1 MKKFIKKRRWGLLG
15 GHPDK
20 EYPPLDKEL
29 LDYAINHLG
38 DAARGNR
45 ASVTDRIDFI
55 VGLHRTLKVFEEN
68 PPRIKAIR
76 SNLTNVM
83 ESAKEL
89 RSLIAALDYVSLR
102 ELRQHGA
109 FRHPSLIVPI
119 DGTRRPGNEL
129 IAIGERK
136 GSRLLSL
143 LDAIVEASER
153 ALEKLPKKDRGG
165 PIKQPMLGGPANDE
179 LADWCLELFEEYRP
193 GKAKTTVEGDFRTFV
208 SIVHELSTGEKDV
221 DLDQPVK
228 TSIRNSKRKRG
239 DG

>member
-1 MKKFIKKRRWGLLG
+1 MKKFIEKRRWGLPG
-15 GHPDK
+15 GHPGK
-20 EYPPLDKEL
+20 EYAPLDKEL

-38 DAARGNR
+38 DAARGSR
-45 ASVTDRIDFI
+45 AFVADGIDFI
-55 VGLHRTLKVFEEN
+55 VGLHRTLKEFEEN
-68 PPRIKAIR
+68 PPRLADIR
-76 SNLTNVM
+76 SNLTKVM

-136 GSRLLSL
+136 GSRLLSM

-153 ALEKLPKKDRGG
+153 ALAELPEKDPGG
-165 PIKQPMLGGPANDE
+165 SIKQPMLGGPAKDE
-179 LADWCLELFEEYRP
+179 LANWCLELFEEYRP
-193 GKAKTTVEGDFRTFV
+193 GGATTTEGGVFRTFV
-208 SIVHELSTGEKDV
+208 SIVHQLSTGEQDV
-221 DLDQPVK
+221 DFDQPVK
-228 TSIRNSKRKRG
+228 KSIRNLKQKRG

>member
-1 MKKFIKKRRWGLLG
+1 MKKFIEKRRWGLPG
-15 GHPDK
+15 GHPGK
-20 EYPPLDKEL
+20 EYPPLNKEL

-45 ASVTDRIDFI
+45 ASVADRIDFI

-76 SNLTNVM
+76 SNLTNVK

-119 DGTRRPGNEL
+119 DAEASVQDEQRLAALVQIVR
-129 IAIGERK
+129 
-136 GSRLLSL
+136 SRLLSM
-143 LDAIVEASER
+143 LDAIVEALVAVR
-153 ALEKLPKKDRGG
+153 
-165 PIKQPMLGGPANDE
+165 
-179 LADWCLELFEEYRP
+179 
-193 GKAKTTVEGDFRTFV
+193 
-208 SIVHELSTGEKDV
+208 
-221 DLDQPVK
+221 
-228 TSIRNSKRKRG
+228 
-239 DG
+239 